1 VRLFFIAMKLR
12 SNKRFYRIFNLSA
25 ELLSKFDSKITLK
38 MIFVYSWKYDEY
50 DIRAGIIAFKNF
62 GKYNLDLLWT
72 KTYSISK
79 AYCLYLFP
87 QNLRSI
93 VKTN

>member
-1 VRLFFIAMKLR
+1 MKLR

-50 DIRAGIIAFKNF
+50 DIRAGIIAFKISENITWTCF
-62 GKYNLDLLWT
+62 GQRLIPFQRHIVCI
-72 KTYSISK
+72 YSHRICVPS
-79 AYCLYLFP
+79 L
-87 QNLRSI
+87 
-93 VKTN
+93 